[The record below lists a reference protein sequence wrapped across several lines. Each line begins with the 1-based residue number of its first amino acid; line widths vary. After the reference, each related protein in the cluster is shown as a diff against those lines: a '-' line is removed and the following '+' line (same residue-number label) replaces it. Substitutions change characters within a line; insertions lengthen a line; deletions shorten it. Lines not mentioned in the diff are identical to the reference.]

1 MWPSRITQ
9 YLDVIAY
16 KKKKKKKKKK
26 FCSIAKLYFTLF
38 VLQYFNLTLKKNFF
52 I

>member
-9 YLDVIAY
+9 YLDVIVY
-16 KKKKKKKKKK
+16 KKKKKKKK
-26 FCSIAKLYFTLF
+26 FCSIAKLYFALF
-38 VLQYFNLTLKKNFF
+38 VLQYFNQTLKKKFFF